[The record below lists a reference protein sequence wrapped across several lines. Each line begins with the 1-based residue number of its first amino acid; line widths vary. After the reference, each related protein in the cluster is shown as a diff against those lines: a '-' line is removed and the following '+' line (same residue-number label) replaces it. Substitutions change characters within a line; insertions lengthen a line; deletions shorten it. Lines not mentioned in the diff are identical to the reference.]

1 MIDLFNNFMKS
12 ILFIS
17 GNEISDYHEI
27 IPNLFLGSIEASQ
40 DFNFI
45 SKNNI
50 SIIVNC
56 SKDIDNKFSINLLK
70 PIEEAPEIVQKWLF
84 DNSYYIKYYRISV
97 DDSGRDEDI
106 EQFYFYVKNLIQPII
121 DEYKKGKSILIHCLA
136 GNQRSATFVTLF
148 LMYYKQLSL
157 QESIKFV
164 LEKKPNVFF
173 FGSRI
178 NFMNALLKFEKDI
191 NN

>member
-1 MIDLFNNFMKS
+1 MSFY
-12 ILFIS
+12 
-17 GNEISDYHEI
+17 NEIL
-27 IPNLFLGSIEASQ
+27 PNLYLGSIEASQ

-45 SKNNI
+45 SSNNI
-50 SIIVNC
+50 SVIVNC
-56 SKDIDNKFSINLLK
+56 SKDIDNKFSLNLLK
-70 PIEEAPEIVQKWLF
+70 PLEEAPEIVQKWLY
-84 DNSYYIKYYRISV
+84 DNSYYIKYYRIPV

-106 EQFYFYVKNLIQPII
+106 KQFYFYVKNIIQTII
-121 DEYKKGKSILIHCLA
+121 DEYKKGKNILVHCLA
-136 GNQRSATFVTLF
+136 GNQRSSAFIAVF
-148 LMYYKQLSL
+148 IMYYKNLSL

-178 NFMNALLKFEKDI
+178 NFMNALLKFQEDI

>member
-1 MIDLFNNFMKS
+1 MSFY
-12 ILFIS
+12 
-17 GNEISDYHEI
+17 NEIL
-27 IPNLFLGSIEASQ
+27 PNLYLGSIEASQ

-45 SKNNI
+45 SSNNI
-50 SIIVNC
+50 SVIVNC

-70 PIEEAPEIVQKWLF
+70 PIEEAPEVVQKWLY
-84 DNSYYIKYYRISV
+84 DNSYYIKYYRIPV

-106 EQFYFYVKNLIQPII
+106 KQFYFYVKNIIQTII
-121 DEYKKGKSILIHCLA
+121 NEYKKGKNILVHCLA
-136 GNQRSATFVTLF
+136 GNQRSSAFTAVFI
-148 LMYYKQLSL
+148 MYYKNLSL

-173 FGSRI
+173 FGSKI
-178 NFMNALLKFEKDI
+178 NFINALLKFEEEI

>member
-1 MIDLFNNFMKS
+1 MSFY
-12 ILFIS
+12 
-17 GNEISDYHEI
+17 NEIL
-27 IPNLFLGSIEASQ
+27 PNLYLGSIEASE

-56 SKDIDNKFSINLLK
+56 SKDIVNKFSINLLK
-70 PIEEAPEIVQKWLF
+70 PLEEAPEIVQKWLL

-97 DDSGRDEDI
+97 DDSGRNEDI
-106 EQFYFYVKNLIQPII
+106 EQFYIYVKNIIQHII

-148 LMYYKQLSL
+148 IMYYKKLSL

-173 FGSRI
+173 FGSKI

-191 NN
+191 NNE

>member
-1 MIDLFNNFMKS
+1 MSFYN
-12 ILFIS
+12 
-17 GNEISDYHEI
+17 EI
-27 IPNLFLGSIEASQ
+27 IPNLYLGSIEASQ

-97 DDSGRDEDI
+97 DDSGRDED
-106 EQFYFYVKNLIQPII
+106 
-121 DEYKKGKSILIHCLA
+121 H
-136 GNQRSATFVTLF
+136 
-148 LMYYKQLSL
+148 KQLSL

-164 LEKKPNVFF
+164 LDKKPNVFF